1 MRVKF
6 APMTA
11 NPLHDPSH
19 ASPLGKATEYQSHYA
34 PELLYPIPRQ
44 LKRSEIGI
52 VDAALP
58 FVGEDLW
65 NAYELS
71 WLNPKGKPMVAVGCF
86 RVPVDSPNLIES
98 KSFKLYLN
106 SFNHTRFESL
116 EAVSATMARDLSA
129 TAGRPVGVALQALS
143 SSPTASIGSPDGIL
157 IDDLDIECDRYQP
170 ARRHR
175 RGNALFAPAEIQ
187 LPGHR
192 PTGLGHGRH
201 SLSRSA
207 DRPRRPAP
215 LHRLVPQPQ

>member
-71 WLNPKGKPMVAVGCF
+71 WLNPKGKPVVAVGCF

-116 EAVSATMARDLSA
+116 EAVSATMTRDLSA
-129 TAGRPVGVALQALS
+129 TAGRPVGVNLQELS
-143 SSPTASIGSPDGIL
+143 SKPVASIGSPDGIL
-157 IDDLDIECDRYQP
+157 IDDPYEAQNRRVHDFNKAVDDRIIGP
-170 ARRHR
+170 VAHR
-175 RGNALFAPAEIQ
+175 M
-187 LPGHR
+187 
-192 PTGLGHGRH
+192 
-201 SLSRSA
+201 
-207 DRPRRPAP
+207 
-215 LHRLVPQPQ
+215 LHRFHLDEQDLQDSNQSPP